1 MSDTTTTL
9 SAADTAADF
18 HAFFVKFT
26 EALNNNA
33 SVTEMQQLC
42 REYEKQREDFQKT
55 QPADIFP
62 VIDDRYELL
71 KYRIW
76 KAEVKQ

>member
-1 MSDTTTTL
+1 MK
-9 SAADTAADF
+9 DF
-18 HAFFVKFT
+18 HGFFVAFSD
-26 EALNNNA
+26 ALNNNA
-33 SVTEMQQLC
+33 SVDEMQRLC
-42 REYEKQREDFQKT
+42 TEYEKQRESFRQT

-76 KAEVKQ
+76 KAEINGGAL